1 MEISVCF
8 KYERQK
14 LLILRVAGIDDTSRR
29 SLHVEN
35 NSGLDTG
42 RERGRREGRERDG
55 SLTRSI
61 RSFSINYVSIGTNRC
76 ELLYQCVGR
85 KITRALYA
93 ISEWRSRQMEAP
105 FH

>member
-42 RERGRREGRERDG
+42 RERGRRKGRERERWIVNEIDPE
-55 SLTRSI
+55 
-61 RSFSINYVSIGTNRC
+61 F
-76 ELLYQCVGR
+76 
-85 KITRALYA
+85 
-93 ISEWRSRQMEAP
+93 

>member
-8 KYERQK
+8 KYEK

-42 RERGRREGRERDG
+42 RERGRRKGREREMD
-55 SLTRSI
+55 R
-61 RSFSINYVSIGTNRC
+61 
-76 ELLYQCVGR
+76 
-85 KITRALYA
+85 
-93 ISEWRSRQMEAP
+93 
-105 FH
+105 